1 MEKKYIKPEIEVL
14 GMVVE
19 QHLLEGSIDAL
30 ISDETQGNGDALGR
44 DLDDLWED

>member
-19 QHLLEGSIDAL
+19 QYLLEGSIDATL
-30 ISDETQGNGDALGR
+30 SEETQDNGSALDR